1 MSCYDD
7 FEGVLDRWLALAG
20 QIKRAEDFTKLRFTS
35 DEERFEIE
43 ELRWK
48 TLRVLKRRSLVAVR
62 LQACFCREQWPDAAR
77 RWLALARAAGERLH
91 TMQWVVRL
99 PGHESWVGLAA
110 LEGDSAE
117 LLAARALGRGR
128 LLRELERVRA
138 AVGGVDEVFFE
149 DLERPQVHFVFQKTD
164 VDRDD
169 RLVSACLRV
178 AETPRIPDFDFHLP
192 GSRSAA
198 RGAPPAEVL
207 RRLERDLPTPESLG
221 EDLEL
226 RRLPLPVERVRDCL
240 SCWSPDAAERFLRRL
255 EPPAASAETA
265 SAALTGSWEL
275 AQTSPHVGAA
285 WSELRDRFRR
295 LARSSK
301 GGGP

>member
-1 MSCYDD
+1 MSYDD

-20 QIKRAEDFTKLRFTS
+20 QIERAESFTKLRFTS

-43 ELRWK
+43 ELRFQ
-48 TLRVLKRRSLVAVR
+48 TFRALERRSPGS
-62 LQACFCREQWPDAAR
+62 CRERWPDTAR

-110 LEGDSAE
+110 LEGDSVE

-138 AVGGVDEVFFE
+138 AVGGVDEVLFE

-178 AETPRIPDFDFHLP
+178 AETPRTSDFDFHLP

-198 RGAPPAEVL
+198 RGAPPAEVS
-207 RRLERDLPTPESLG
+207 RRLERDLPTPESLA

-255 EPPAASAETA
+255 EPPAASAEA
-265 SAALTGSWEL
+265 ARVALTGSWEL
-275 AQTSPHVGAA
+275 ARTSPRVGAA